1 MKAPT
6 FWRTY
11 VAVALAAGL
20 GAYIYFVEAKRP
32 EPTEEKPK
40 EKVFTFDRAKVQS
53 ITLTPGGGEEIRL
66 VKEKDGWRMK
76 TPSDVAADSAQV
88 DSLLSSLETLQQE
101 EVVTDAPAALGE
113 YGLDKPKTTVRVTV
127 EGVKDPLDLAVGAKT
142 PDGGA
147 LYAKTK
153 IQLLQY
159 GILGFYC
166 EEEAAFGT
174 APGWDSA
181 A

>member
-53 ITLTPGGGEEIRL
+53 ITLTPAGGEEIRL
-66 VKEKDGWRMK
+66 VKEKDGWRISGWTYSAPRA
-76 TPSDVAADSAQV
+76 TP
-88 DSLLSSLETLQQE
+88 
-101 EVVTDAPAALGE
+101 
-113 YGLDKPKTTVRVTV
+113 
-127 EGVKDPLDLAVGAKT
+127 VK
-142 PDGGA
+142 
-147 LYAKTK
+147 
-153 IQLLQY
+153 
-159 GILGFYC
+159 
-166 EEEAAFGT
+166 
-174 APGWDSA
+174 
-181 A
+181 